1 MSMRN
6 RIERAYFDKEYTF
19 KETISRIFDLASTQK
34 LNLIGLVV
42 VTLFEALV
50 YILLPFLVREGLNS
64 IALFSENL
72 SFEFAK
78 FVGYIYL
85 IGAFVQWL
93 IVYFL
98 IRLEVIITAK
108 SISDLRIKM
117 FEKLQKMDLGFYDKM
132 QTGKIMNRVMDDSN
146 QAGALVTVF
155 SLFMSSLILMVTI
168 LSIMFSVNV
177 TLTLWILLGIPI
189 TIVLV
194 LIIAIFLRR
203 FARVVRKTR
212 AAVNSAI
219 QETVTGVSVIKGF
232 NREEQNK
239 KDFIDLNDKNLKANL
254 KLSYTF
260 SIFFPL
266 IDFLS
271 ILLLFTILETGGGE
285 VINGK
290 IGIGD
295 LYLFYA
301 YTLRL
306 FGPVIQLAQQVARIQ
321 AGSAATERIF
331 SLLDINSKMK
341 TGNKIIKELKG
352 HIKYQNVT
360 FSYNDKEMIFENM
373 NLEIEPNTKIA
384 LVGHTGAGK
393 STFVSLLS
401 RFYEL
406 NDGYIFI
413 DGFNVQDLDIDS
425 YRKHIGLVPQE
436 PYLFSGSI
444 LENIKFGNINA
455 KDKEIKDIISKT
467 NLNEFI
473 NSLPEGLE
481 TDVREKGSRLSRGQR
496 QLLTMA
502 RALLADPK
510 ILILDEATASVDAYT
525 ESLIQKSL
533 EKLFENRTSIIVAHR
548 LSTILMVDRILVFEN
563 GKIVGDG
570 THQELIAKNKT
581 YKSLYETYYSFQGID
596 N

>member
-1 MSMRN
+1 M
-6 RIERAYFDKEYTF
+6 
-19 KETISRIFDLASTQK
+19 
-34 LNLIGLVV
+34 
-42 VTLFEALV
+42 
-50 YILLPFLVREGLNS
+50 
-64 IALFSENL
+64 
-72 SFEFAK
+72 
-78 FVGYIYL
+78 
-85 IGAFVQWL
+85 
-93 IVYFL
+93 
-98 IRLEVIITAK
+98 
-108 SISDLRIKM
+108 
-117 FEKLQKMDLGFYDKM
+117 
-132 QTGKIMNRVMDDSN
+132 
-146 QAGALVTVF
+146 
-155 SLFMSSLILMVTI
+155 
-168 LSIMFSVNV
+168 
-177 TLTLWILLGIPI
+177 
-189 TIVLV
+189 
-194 LIIAIFLRR
+194 
-203 FARVVRKTR
+203 
-212 AAVNSAI
+212 
-219 QETVTGVSVIKGF
+219 
-232 NREEQNK
+232 
-239 KDFIDLNDKNLKANL
+239 
-254 KLSYTF
+254 
-260 SIFFPL
+260 
-266 IDFLS
+266 
-271 ILLLFTILETGGGE
+271 
-285 VINGK
+285 INGK

-341 TGNKIIKELKG
+341 TGNKIVKELKG

-360 FSYNDKEMIFENM
+360 FSYNDNEMIFENM
-373 NLEIEPNTKIA
+373 NIDIEPNTKIA

-570 THQELIAKNKT
+570 THQELIAKSEL
-581 YKSLYETYYSFQGID
+581 YKKFYEKQIQK
-596 N
+596 

>member
-239 KDFIDLNDKNLKANL
+239 KDFIHLNDKNLKANL

-352 HIKYQNVT
+352 RITYQNVT
-360 FSYNDKEMIFENM
+360 FSYNEKEMIFQDM

-406 NDGYIFI
+406 NDGNIYI

-455 KDKEIKDIISKT
+455 KDKEIKDIINKT

-533 EKLFENRTSIIVAHR
+533 EELFENRTSIIVAHR

-570 THQELIAKNKT
+570 THQELIANNKT

>member
-146 QAGALVTVF
+146 QAGSLVTVF

-177 TLTLWILLGIPI
+177 SLTLWILLGIPI

-239 KDFIDLNDKNLKANL
+239 KDFIHLNDKNLKANL

-352 HIKYQNVT
+352 HITYQNVT

-570 THQELIAKNKT
+570 THQELIANNKT

>member
-1 MSMRN
+1 
-6 RIERAYFDKEYTF
+6 
-19 KETISRIFDLASTQK
+19 
-34 LNLIGLVV
+34 
-42 VTLFEALV
+42 
-50 YILLPFLVREGLNS
+50 
-64 IALFSENL
+64 
-72 SFEFAK
+72 
-78 FVGYIYL
+78 
-85 IGAFVQWL
+85 
-93 IVYFL
+93 
-98 IRLEVIITAK
+98 
-108 SISDLRIKM
+108 
-117 FEKLQKMDLGFYDKM
+117 
-132 QTGKIMNRVMDDSN
+132 
-146 QAGALVTVF
+146 
-155 SLFMSSLILMVTI
+155 
-168 LSIMFSVNV
+168 
-177 TLTLWILLGIPI
+177 
-189 TIVLV
+189 
-194 LIIAIFLRR
+194 
-203 FARVVRKTR
+203 
-212 AAVNSAI
+212 
-219 QETVTGVSVIKGF
+219 
-232 NREEQNK
+232 
-239 KDFIDLNDKNLKANL
+239 
-254 KLSYTF
+254 
-260 SIFFPL
+260 
-266 IDFLS
+266 
-271 ILLLFTILETGGGE
+271 
-285 VINGK
+285 
-290 IGIGD
+290 
-295 LYLFYA
+295 
-301 YTLRL
+301 
-306 FGPVIQLAQQVARIQ
+306 
-321 AGSAATERIF
+321 
-331 SLLDINSKMK
+331 
-341 TGNKIIKELKG
+341 
-352 HIKYQNVT
+352 
-360 FSYNDKEMIFENM
+360 MIFENM

>member
-19 KETISRIFDLASTQK
+19 QETISRIFDLASTQK

-64 IALFSENL
+64 IVLFSENL

-155 SLFMSSLILMVTI
+155 SLFMSSLILMLTI

-341 TGNKIIKELKG
+341 TGNKIIEELKG

-360 FSYNDKEMIFENM
+360 FSYNDNEMIFENM

-406 NDGYIFI
+406 NDGSIFI
-413 DGFNVQDLDIDS
+413 DGLNVQELDIDS

-444 LENIKFGNINA
+444 LENIKFGKIDAEDNEIENIIN
-455 KDKEIKDIISKT
+455 KT
-467 NLNEFI
+467 NLNQFI
-473 NSLPEGLE
+473 DSLPEGLE

-496 QLLTMA
+496 QLITMA

>member
-239 KDFIDLNDKNLKANL
+239 KDFIHLNDKNLKANL

-352 HIKYQNVT
+352 HITYQNVT

-570 THQELIAKNKT
+570 KHQELILQNET

>member
-6 RIERAYFDKEYTF
+6 RIEKAYFDKEYTF

-239 KDFIDLNDKNLKANL
+239 KDFIHLNDKNLKANL

-352 HIKYQNVT
+352 RITYQNVT
-360 FSYNDKEMIFENM
+360 FSYNEKEMIFQDM

-406 NDGYIFI
+406 NDGNIYI

-570 THQELIAKNKT
+570 THQELIANNKT

>member
-239 KDFIDLNDKNLKANL
+239 KDFIHLNDKNLKANL

-352 HIKYQNVT
+352 HITYQNVT

-570 THQELIAKNKT
+570 THQELILQNET

>member
-42 VTLFEALV
+42 VTLFEALA

-212 AAVNSAI
+212 ASVNSAI

-239 KDFIDLNDKNLKANL
+239 KDFIHLNDKNLKANL

-352 HIKYQNVT
+352 HITYQNVT

>member
-1 MSMRN
+1 MDFIR
-6 RIERAYFDKEYTF
+6 YTYN
-19 KETISRIFDLASTQK
+19 DC
-34 LNLIGLVV
+34 
-42 VTLFEALV
+42 
-50 YILLPFLVREGLNS
+50 S
-64 IALFSENL
+64 I
-72 SFEFAK
+72 
-78 FVGYIYL
+78 
-85 IGAFVQWL
+85 
-93 IVYFL
+93 
-98 IRLEVIITAK
+98 
-108 SISDLRIKM
+108 
-117 FEKLQKMDLGFYDKM
+117 
-132 QTGKIMNRVMDDSN
+132 
-146 QAGALVTVF
+146 
-155 SLFMSSLILMVTI
+155 
-168 LSIMFSVNV
+168 
-177 TLTLWILLGIPI
+177 
-189 TIVLV
+189 

-212 AAVNSAI
+212 ASVNSAI

-239 KDFIDLNDKNLKANL
+239 KDFIHLNDKNLKANL

-352 HIKYQNVT
+352 HITYQNVT

-525 ESLIQKSL
+525 ESLIQK
-533 EKLFENRTSIIVAHR
+533 V
-548 LSTILMVDRILVFEN
+548 
-563 GKIVGDG
+563 
-570 THQELIAKNKT
+570 
-581 YKSLYETYYSFQGID
+581 
-596 N
+596 

>member
-239 KDFIDLNDKNLKANL
+239 KDFIHLNDKNLKANL

-352 HIKYQNVT
+352 HITYQNVT

-570 THQELIAKNKT
+570 THQELIANNKT

>member
-85 IGAFVQWL
+85 VGAFVQWL

-352 HIKYQNVT
+352 HITYQNVT

-406 NDGYIFI
+406 NDGYIYI

-581 YKSLYETYYSFQGID
+581 YKSLYETYYSFQGIE

>member
-19 KETISRIFDLASTQK
+19 QETISRIFDLASTQK

-64 IALFSENL
+64 IVLFSENL

-341 TGNKIIKELKG
+341 TGNKIIEELKG

-360 FSYNDKEMIFENM
+360 FSYNDNEMIFENM

-406 NDGYIFI
+406 NDGSIFI
-413 DGFNVQDLDIDS
+413 DGLNVQELDIDS

-444 LENIKFGNINA
+444 LENIKFGKIDAEDNEIENIIN
-455 KDKEIKDIISKT
+455 KT
-467 NLNEFI
+467 NLNQFI
-473 NSLPEGLE
+473 DSLPEGLE

-496 QLLTMA
+496 QLITMA

-570 THQELIAKNKT
+570 KHQELILQNET

>member
-98 IRLEVIITAK
+98 IRLEVVITAK

-239 KDFIDLNDKNLKANL
+239 KDFIHLNDKNLKANL

-352 HIKYQNVT
+352 HITYQNVT

-406 NDGYIFI
+406 NDGSIFI
-413 DGFNVQDLDIDS
+413 DGLNVQELDIDS

-444 LENIKFGNINA
+444 LENIKFGKIDAEDNEIENIIN
-455 KDKEIKDIISKT
+455 KT
-467 NLNEFI
+467 NLNQFI
-473 NSLPEGLE
+473 DSLPEGLE

-496 QLLTMA
+496 QLITMA

-596 N
+596 S

>member
-239 KDFIDLNDKNLKANL
+239 KDFIHLNDKNLKANL

-360 FSYNDKEMIFENM
+360 FSYNDNEMIFENM

-570 THQELIAKNKT
+570 THQELIANNKT

>member
-146 QAGALVTVF
+146 QAGSLVTVF

-212 AAVNSAI
+212 ASVNSAI

-239 KDFIDLNDKNLKANL
+239 KDFIHLNDKNLKANL

-260 SIFFPL
+260 SMFFPL

-352 HIKYQNVT
+352 HITYQNVT

>member
-6 RIERAYFDKEYTF
+6 RIEKAYFDKEYTF

-239 KDFIDLNDKNLKANL
+239 KDFILLNEKNLKANL
-254 KLSYTF
+254 NLSYTF

-352 HIKYQNVT
+352 RITYQNVT
-360 FSYNDKEMIFENM
+360 FSYNEKEMIFQDM

-406 NDGYIFI
+406 NDGNIYI

-581 YKSLYETYYSFQGID
+581 YKSLYKTYYSFQGID
-596 N
+596 K

>member
-189 TIVLV
+189 TIILV

-212 AAVNSAI
+212 ASVNSAI

-239 KDFIDLNDKNLKANL
+239 KDFIHLNDKNLKANL

-260 SIFFPL
+260 SMFFPL

-352 HIKYQNVT
+352 HITYQNVT

>member
-239 KDFIDLNDKNLKANL
+239 KDFIHLNDKNLKANL

-352 HIKYQNVT
+352 HITYQNVT

-563 GKIVGDG
+563 GKIVGFIGG
-570 THQELIAKNKT
+570 TSRSRFRTNWGPGTEKI
-581 YKSLYETYYSFQGID
+581 
-596 N
+596 

>member
-239 KDFIDLNDKNLKANL
+239 KDFIHLNEKNLKANL
-254 KLSYTF
+254 NLSYTF

-352 HIKYQNVT
+352 RITYQNVT
-360 FSYNDKEMIFENM
+360 FSYNEKEMIFQDM

-406 NDGYIFI
+406 NDGNIYI

-455 KDKEIKDIISKT
+455 KDKEIKDIINKT

-533 EKLFENRTSIIVAHR
+533 EELFENRTSIIVAHR

-581 YKSLYETYYSFQGID
+581 YKSLYKTYYSFQGID
-596 N
+596 K

>member
-64 IALFSENL
+64 IALLSENL

-146 QAGALVTVF
+146 QAGSLVTVF

-177 TLTLWILLGIPI
+177 SLTLWILLGIPI

-239 KDFIDLNDKNLKANL
+239 KDFIHLNDKNLKANL

-352 HIKYQNVT
+352 HITYQNVT

-570 THQELIAKNKT
+570 THQELIVKNKT
-581 YKSLYETYYSFQGID
+581 YKSLYETYYSFQGIE

>member
-189 TIVLV
+189 TIILV

-352 HIKYQNVT
+352 HITYQNVT

>member
-19 KETISRIFDLASTQK
+19 QETISRIFDLASTQK

-64 IALFSENL
+64 IVLFSENL

-155 SLFMSSLILMVTI
+155 SLFMSSLILMLTI

-341 TGNKIIKELKG
+341 TGNKIIEELKG

-360 FSYNDKEMIFENM
+360 FSYNDNEMIFENM

-406 NDGYIFI
+406 NDGSIFI
-413 DGFNVQDLDIDS
+413 DGLNVQELDIDS

-444 LENIKFGNINA
+444 LENIKFGKIDAEDNEIENIIN
-455 KDKEIKDIISKT
+455 KT
-467 NLNEFI
+467 NLNQFI
-473 NSLPEGLE
+473 DSLPEGLE

-496 QLLTMA
+496 QLITMA

-570 THQELIAKNKT
+570 KHQELILQNET

>member
-352 HIKYQNVT
+352 HITYQNVT

>member
-6 RIERAYFDKEYTF
+6 RIEKAYFDKEYTF

-239 KDFIDLNDKNLKANL
+239 KDFILLNEKNLKANL
-254 KLSYTF
+254 NLSYTF

-352 HIKYQNVT
+352 RITYQNVT
-360 FSYNDKEMIFENM
+360 FSYNEKEMIFQDM

-406 NDGYIFI
+406 NDGNIYI

-455 KDKEIKDIISKT
+455 KDKEIKDIINKT

-533 EKLFENRTSIIVAHR
+533 EELFENRTSIIVAHR

-570 THQELIAKNKT
+570 THQELIANNKT

>member
-98 IRLEVIITAK
+98 IRLEVVITAK

-352 HIKYQNVT
+352 HITYQNVT

>member
-85 IGAFVQWL
+85 VGAFVQWL

-352 HIKYQNVT
+352 HIKYQNVK
-360 FSYNDKEMIFENM
+360 FSYNDNEMIFENM
-373 NLEIEPNTKIA
+373 NIDIEPNTKIA

-406 NDGYIFI
+406 NDGYIYI

-581 YKSLYETYYSFQGID
+581 YKSLYETYYSFQGIE

>member
-239 KDFIDLNDKNLKANL
+239 KDFIHLNDKNLKANL

-352 HIKYQNVT
+352 HITYQNVT

>member
-6 RIERAYFDKEYTF
+6 RIEKAYFDKEYTF

-239 KDFIDLNDKNLKANL
+239 KDFIHLNDKNLKANL

-352 HIKYQNVT
+352 RITYQNVT
-360 FSYNDKEMIFENM
+360 FSYNEKEMIFQDM

-406 NDGYIFI
+406 NDGNIYI

-533 EKLFENRTSIIVAHR
+533 EELFENRTSIIVAHR

-581 YKSLYETYYSFQGID
+581 YKSLYKTYYSFQGID
-596 N
+596 K

>member
-19 KETISRIFDLASTQK
+19 QETISRIFDLASTQK

-64 IALFSENL
+64 IVLFSENL

-155 SLFMSSLILMVTI
+155 SLFMSSLILMLTI

-341 TGNKIIKELKG
+341 TGNKIIEELKG

-360 FSYNDKEMIFENM
+360 FSYNDNEMIFENM

-406 NDGYIFI
+406 NDGSIFI
-413 DGFNVQDLDIDS
+413 DGLNVQELDIDS

-444 LENIKFGNINA
+444 LENIKFGKIDAEDNEIENIIN
-455 KDKEIKDIISKT
+455 KT
-467 NLNEFI
+467 NLNQFI
-473 NSLPEGLE
+473 DSLPEGLE

-496 QLLTMA
+496 QLITMA

-525 ESLIQKSL
+525 ESLLQKSL

-570 THQELIAKNKT
+570 KHQELILQNET

>member
-239 KDFIDLNDKNLKANL
+239 KDFIHLNDKNLKANL
-254 KLSYTF
+254 KLSYIF

-352 HIKYQNVT
+352 HITYQNVT

-570 THQELIAKNKT
+570 THQELIANNKT

>member
-64 IALFSENL
+64 IVLFSENL

-155 SLFMSSLILMVTI
+155 SLFMSSLILMLTI

-341 TGNKIIKELKG
+341 TGNKIIEELKG

-360 FSYNDKEMIFENM
+360 FSYNDNEMIFENM

-406 NDGYIFI
+406 NDGSIFI
-413 DGFNVQDLDIDS
+413 DGLNVQELDIDS

-444 LENIKFGNINA
+444 LENIKFGKIDAEDNEIENIIN
-455 KDKEIKDIISKT
+455 KT
-467 NLNEFI
+467 NLNQFI
-473 NSLPEGLE
+473 DSLPEGLE

-496 QLLTMA
+496 QLITMA

-570 THQELIAKNKT
+570 KHQELILQNET

>member
-352 HIKYQNVT
+352 HITYQNVT

-570 THQELIAKNKT
+570 THQELIANNKT

>member
-34 LNLIGLVV
+34 LNLIGLVI

-64 IALFSENL
+64 IVLFSENL

-155 SLFMSSLILMVTI
+155 SLFMSSLILMLTI

-341 TGNKIIKELKG
+341 TGNKIIEELKG

-360 FSYNDKEMIFENM
+360 FSYNDNEMIFENM

-406 NDGYIFI
+406 NDGSIFI
-413 DGFNVQDLDIDS
+413 DGLNVQELDIDS

-444 LENIKFGNINA
+444 LENIKFGKIDAEDNEIENIIN
-455 KDKEIKDIISKT
+455 KT
-467 NLNEFI
+467 NLNQFI
-473 NSLPEGLE
+473 DSLPEGLE

-496 QLLTMA
+496 QLITMA

-570 THQELIAKNKT
+570 KHQELILQNET

>member
-19 KETISRIFDLASTQK
+19 KETIGRIFDLASTQK

-352 HIKYQNVT
+352 HITYQNVT

>member
-6 RIERAYFDKEYTF
+6 RIEKAYFDREYSF

-34 LNLIGLVV
+34 FNLIGLVV
-42 VTLFEALV
+42 VTLFEALA
-50 YILLPFLVREGLNS
+50 YILLPYLVREGLNS
-64 IALFSENL
+64 IETFQENL

-78 FVGYIYL
+78 FVGYVYL

-98 IRLEVIITAK
+98 IRLEVKITAK

-117 FEKLQKMDLGFYDKM
+117 FEKLQRMDLGFYDKI

-194 LIIAIFLRR
+194 LGIAIILRK

-212 AAVNSAI
+212 ATVNSAI
-219 QETVTGVSVIKGF
+219 EETVTGVSVIKGF

-239 KDFIDLNDKNLKANL
+239 KDFIDLNNKNLKANL
-254 KLSYTF
+254 RLSYTF

-285 VINGK
+285 VINGR
-290 IGIGD
+290 IGVGD

-341 TGNKIIKELKG
+341 TGKKIIKELKG
-352 HIKYQNVT
+352 HIVYKNVT
-360 FSYNDKEMIFENM
+360 FSYNDKEKIFENM

-406 NDGYIFI
+406 NDGFIFI
-413 DGFNVQDLDIDS
+413 DGLNVQELDIDS

-444 LENIKFGNINA
+444 IENIKFGKIDAEDN
-455 KDKEIKDIISKT
+455 EIEDIINKT

-473 NSLPEGLE
+473 DSLPEGLE

-570 THQELIAKNKT
+570 THQELIVKNKT

-596 N
+596 I

>member
-6 RIERAYFDKEYTF
+6 RIEKAYFDREYSF

-34 LNLIGLVV
+34 FNLIGLVV
-42 VTLFEALV
+42 VTLFEALA
-50 YILLPFLVREGLNS
+50 YILLPYLVREGLNS
-64 IALFSENL
+64 IETFPENL

-78 FVGYIYL
+78 FVGYVYL

-98 IRLEVIITAK
+98 IRLEVKITAK

-117 FEKLQKMDLGFYDKM
+117 FEKLQRMDLGFYDKI

-146 QAGALVTVF
+146 QAGALVIVF

-194 LIIAIFLRR
+194 LGIAIILRK

-212 AAVNSAI
+212 ATVNSAI
-219 QETVTGVSVIKGF
+219 EETVTGVSVIKGF

-239 KDFIDLNDKNLKANL
+239 KDFIDLNNKNLKANL
-254 KLSYTF
+254 RLSYTF

-285 VINGK
+285 VINGR
-290 IGIGD
+290 IGVGD

-341 TGNKIIKELKG
+341 TGKKIIKELKG
-352 HIKYQNVT
+352 HIVYKNVT
-360 FSYNDKEMIFENM
+360 FSYNDKEKIFENM

-406 NDGYIFI
+406 NDGFIFI
-413 DGFNVQDLDIDS
+413 DGLNVQELDIDS

-444 LENIKFGNINA
+444 IENIKFGKIDAEDN
-455 KDKEIKDIISKT
+455 EIEDIINKT
-467 NLNEFI
+467 NLNVFI
-473 NSLPEGLE
+473 DSLPEGLE

-570 THQELIAKNKT
+570 THQELIVKNKT

-596 N
+596 I

>member
-34 LNLIGLVV
+34 LNLIGLVI

-64 IALFSENL
+64 IALFSDNL

-78 FVGYIYL
+78 LVGYIYL

-98 IRLEVIITAK
+98 VRLEVVITAK

-146 QAGALVTVF
+146 QAGSLVTVF

-177 TLTLWILLGIPI
+177 SLTLWILLGIPI

-219 QETVTGVSVIKGF
+219 QETVTGVLVIKGF

-239 KDFIDLNDKNLKANL
+239 KDFIGLNIKNLKANL

-285 VINGK
+285 VINDK

-331 SLLDINSKMK
+331 SLLDIDSKMK

-352 HIKYQNVT
+352 HIKYENVT
-360 FSYNDKEMIFENM
+360 FSYNDEEKIFENM

-406 NDGYIFI
+406 VDGRIYI

-455 KDKEIKDIISKT
+455 KDQEIKDIISKT

-473 NSLPEGLE
+473 SSLPEGLE
-481 TDVREKGSRLSRGQR
+481 TDVRERGSRLSRGQR

-596 N
+596 S